1 MRKNMREIKRKEGGG
16 AGKGK
21 REGKER
27 NGKEREQ
34 EGTQGAI
41 MKDWGVEWLWGFEEM
56 KG

>member
-1 MRKNMREIKRKEGGG
+1 MREIKRKEGGG

-27 NGKEREQ
+27 NGKGTEREQ

-41 MKDWGVEWLWGFEEM
+41 MKDWGVEWLWGFEEI

>member
-27 NGKEREQ
+27 KGNRRGHRKGIGSNYERL
-34 EGTQGAI
+34 GRRMA
-41 MKDWGVEWLWGFEEM
+41 LGF
-56 KG
+56 